1 MFFYL
6 LREFSNLL
14 FFILHVSGTGSFPK
28 SLSAKEEREALERMA
43 AGDPAARTRLIE
55 HNLRLVAHIVKK
67 YYGTAADQE
76 DLISIGTI
84 GLIKAVDSFDMSKGI
99 RLSSYAAKCVENEI
113 LMFFRSGKKTAQDVS
128 VNEPIDVDKDGNAL
142 TWMDILAQED
152 TTVDDLDLKFKT
164 EKLYGY
170 IVETL
175 DEREKEIILLR
186 YGLAGAEPLPQR
198 EVAKKLHISRSYV
211 SRIEKRALEKLRER
225 FEHQGAL
232 PTAWERPA
240 AQKSANRK

>member
-99 RLSSYAAKCVENEI
+99 RLSSYAAKCVENAI
-113 LMFFRSGKKTAQDVS
+113 LTQRNKRRLRRRNGC
-128 VNEPIDVDKDGNAL
+128 
-142 TWMDILAQED
+142 
-152 TTVDDLDLKFKT
+152 
-164 EKLYGY
+164 
-170 IVETL
+170 
-175 DEREKEIILLR
+175 LLR
-186 YGLAGAEPLPQR
+186 QNGACWR
-198 EVAKKLHISRSYV
+198 E
-211 SRIEKRALEKLRER
+211 
-225 FEHQGAL
+225 
-232 PTAWERPA
+232 WESA
-240 AQKSANRK
+240 AIF